1 MRTTITRAD
10 GMTFS
15 GPDVVLTRHDLLTA
29 DRLWCCCG
37 IGYLLAVFRDRGA
50 DTVRGEHREL
60 IGFVPT
66 DELGFASAKDFDAK
80 YNAVARITHDDLT
93 LAGGA

>member
-1 MRTTITRAD
+1 MNMRTTITRAD
-10 GMTFS
+10 GLTVS
-15 GPDVVLTRHDLLTA
+15 GPDIVLSRHDLLTA
-29 DRLWCCCG
+29 DRLWCCRG
-37 IGYLLAVFRDRGA
+37 IGYLLAVFRDRGGPGQ
-50 DTVRGEHREL
+50 DFREL